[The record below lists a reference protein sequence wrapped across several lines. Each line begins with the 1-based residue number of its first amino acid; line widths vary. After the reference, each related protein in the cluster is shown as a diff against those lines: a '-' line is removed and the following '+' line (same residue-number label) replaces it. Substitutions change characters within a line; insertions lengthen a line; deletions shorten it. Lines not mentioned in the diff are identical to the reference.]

1 MKLNFAVKE
10 IILKREKII
19 TNTQKSLDRNLCNV
33 EYFQVLLKE
42 QREDLSYFKNTLE
55 NNTESITEHITND
68 KLGGGD

>member
-55 NNTESITEHITND
+55 STTEHITND